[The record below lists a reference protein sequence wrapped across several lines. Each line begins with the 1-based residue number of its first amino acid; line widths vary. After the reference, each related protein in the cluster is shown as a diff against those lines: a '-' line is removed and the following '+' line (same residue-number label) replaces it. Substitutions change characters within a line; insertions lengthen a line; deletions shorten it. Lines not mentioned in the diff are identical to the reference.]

1 MARLK
6 LLKILYT
13 LLLLASVN
21 VSASVD
27 AEIDKF
33 ISEMVSRHGFET
45 TTLTN
50 LFNEARV
57 SESILEAI
65 SRPAEKLPWHKYRS
79 IFMRPDRIQRGVDFW
94 GEHLST
100 LERAEKIYGVPAA
113 IIVAIIGVETHY
125 GRITGN
131 YRVMDALVTLGFHY
145 PKRADFFRGQLEQY
159 LLLTREQDIDPL
171 SLKGSYAGAMGIP
184 QFIPGS
190 YRHYAADFD
199 NDGKIN
205 IWTNPVD
212 AIGSVARYFSLHG
225 WIKDD
230 AVAEPAEFSGDEWKN
245 AVNES
250 LQPDMTLEQLAAL
263 GIKPAGNVNT
273 GSMIKLVEL
282 EQKEGPELWL
292 GFHNFYV
299 ITRYNHS
306 ALYAM
311 AVYQLSQEIA
321 KRYNSDAS

>member
-1 MARLK
+1 MVRLK
-6 LLKILYT
+6 PLKMLYS
-13 LLLLASVN
+13 LLLLASVD
-21 VSASVD
+21 VLASVD
-27 AEIDKF
+27 TEIDKF
-33 ISEMVSRHGFET
+33 ISDMVSRHGFEAT
-45 TTLTN
+45 
-50 LFNEARV
+50 
-57 SESILEAI
+57 
-65 SRPAEKLPWHKYRS
+65 
-79 IFMRPDRIQRGVDFW
+79 DRIQKGVDFW
-94 GEHLST
+94 SEHLST
-100 LERAEKIYGVPAA
+100 LERAEKIYGVPAE

-159 LLLTREQDIDPL
+159 LLLTREQEIDPM

-190 YRHYAADFD
+190 YRNYAADFD

-225 WIKDD
+225 WINGD
-230 AVAEPAEFSGDEWKN
+230 AVAEPAIFSGDKWKKS
-245 AVNES
+245 VNEG
-250 LQPDMTLEQLAAL
+250 LQPDMTLEQLATL
-263 GIKPAGNVNT
+263 DIKPAGSVNT

-282 EQKEGPELWL
+282 EQTDGPELWL
-292 GFHNFYV
+292 GFHNFHV

-321 KRYNSDAS
+321 RRYHSDAS